1 MGSRRLVI
9 CCDGTW
15 NTPDEVRDGRAVLT
29 NVARIAR
36 AVLPADAGGREQRV
50 YYRKGVGTGRFDH
63 FVGGALGWGL
73 SRNVQDAYMFL
84 VENYR
89 VGDEIF
95 LFGFS
100 RGAYTVRSVV
110 GLIRNSGLLRRRHAD
125 KLDEA
130 YDLYRDRN
138 DDSHPRAVE
147 SELFRRSYSR
157 EVRIRFLGV
166 WDTVGALGIPLEL
179 PGIQLVNKHWQFHDV
194 KLSTIVDN
202 AFQALAIDERRKPF
216 TPAIWEQQPG
226 APEVGQRLEQV
237 WFAGVHSDVGGG
249 YPETALSD
257 VALVWMRNRAAE
269 CGLAVDFAAAGIPV
283 QPNGAAPMHDSMTLY
298 YRLLGE
304 LVRPMPVTRTDAA
317 GTPLV
322 TREKVIDLAVLRM
335 AASGG
340 VYRPPNL
347 LGFVRGG
354 GPQAKL

>member
-1 MGSRRLVI
+1 MGPKRLVV

-15 NTPDEVRDGRAVLT
+15 NTPDEVTDGKPAQT

-36 AVLPADAGGREQRV
+36 AIAPVDARGTEQRV

-63 FVGGALGWGL
+63 FLGGALGWGL

-84 VENYR
+84 VDNYR

-110 GLIRNSGLLRRRHAD
+110 GLIRNSGLLRRRHAG
-125 KLDEA
+125 KLGEA
-130 YDLYRDRN
+130 YALYRDRGE
-138 DDSHPRAVE
+138 DSHPRAAE
-147 SELFRRSYSR
+147 AELFRRSFSR

-179 PGIQLVNKHWQFHDV
+179 PGIQLVNERWQFHDV
-194 KLSTIVDN
+194 KLSTSVDN

-226 APEVGQRLEQV
+226 AQAVDQRLEQV

-249 YPETALSD
+249 YPQTGLSD
-257 VALVWMRNRAAE
+257 VALAWMRNRAGE
-269 CGLAVDFAAAGIPV
+269 CGLAVDFEAARIPLR
-283 QPNGAAPMHDSMTLY
+283 PDGDAPLHDSMTPY

-304 LVRPMPVTRTDAA
+304 LVRPMPVPRTDAE

-322 TREKVIDLAVLRM
+322 TREKVIDLAVRRM
-335 AASGG
+335 AASAGA
-340 VYRPPNL
+340 YRPPNL
-347 LGFVRGG
+347 LAFVRAG
-354 GPQAKL
+354 GPQTKA